1 MLKSTDSIACS
12 WEKSPTKRTTIAA
25 PSSATLV
32 RCIFSLAITRQH
44 DQEGRDRDRHLRLA
58 GYGKRRLH
66 APGAASAYKARMD
79 IGFSEAVLLF
89 GGLLAVV
96 AALSG
101 LMRGTVLSASVLS
114 VALGIVLA
122 ALDVVSV
129 DANTESI
136 VELVELALILTLF
149 SDGMFVEQELLRRH
163 WSPVA
168 RSLVIAMPITLVLLA
183 LAAKALFPEPR
194 LGRGL
199 PARRR
204 ALADRSGRHLG
215 RRHLARWCPA
225 RSATRSTSSPA
236 STTAWRC
243 PSCSSSSSS
252 PGRAATRAAKR
263 RSWRARRWSARGS
276 ASPSACSAAACTSG
290 CPGGGLTARYEGIYS
305 ISFALVAF
313 GLAESTIGNGL
324 IAAFVCGIALG
335 ATEHDVPQGFVEFA
349 ENASAI
355 FQVLTFFAFGALIVA
370 TGFHHSRAAAGPF
383 IVFALIVARPVA
395 VLLSFVRTGLPR
407 SQKAF
412 MAWFGPKGVASMLFA
427 LLVLKS
433 NVPYTAEIF
442 DVAAFTIIASI
453 VAHGLTDTVGA
464 RWLARRGGLEP
475 EPEPGHLGSA
485 GMD

>member
-1 MLKSTDSIACS
+1 M
-12 WEKSPTKRTTIAA
+12 
-25 PSSATLV
+25 
-32 RCIFSLAITRQH
+32 Q
-44 DQEGRDRDRHLRLA
+44 
-58 GYGKRRLH
+58 
-66 APGAASAYKARMD
+66 

-114 VALGIVLA
+114 VALGILLA

-136 VELVELALILTLF
+136 VKLVELALILTLF

-183 LAAKALFPEPR
+183 LAAKALFPSLDWAEAFL
-194 LGRGL
+194 LGAVLSPTDPVVTSAVVTSALVPSAVRHTLNLESGL
-199 PARRR
+199 NDGLALPFVLFFLVLAGPGGNPA
-204 ALADRSGRHLG
+204 GE
-215 RRHLARWCPA
+215 
-225 RSATRSTSSPA
+225 
-236 STTAWRC
+236 
-243 PSCSSSSSS
+243 
-252 PGRAATRAAKR
+252 AAKLAGEALVGAGIGVALGVLGGR
-263 RSWRARRWSARGS
+263 LHQRL
-276 ASPSACSAAACTSG
+276 
-290 CPGGGLTARYEGIYS
+290 PGGGLTARYEGIYS

-370 TGFHHSRAAAGPF
+370 TGFHHSVPPLVAF
-383 IVFALIVARPVA
+383 IAFALIVARPVA

-433 NVPYTAEIF
+433 NIPYSAEIF